1 MRTEEFLRDIQ
12 EKHGDLGAHSVVICM
27 QVYAALSLVEDL
39 ERSAVQAAL
48 SAQLAALAASTLGV
62 LAEVGAAAQKDDWF
76 KAHNIILAARQ
87 ALALAER
94 EVNGGAD
101 DLHNLQ

>member
-1 MRTEEFLRDIQ
+1 MKAEEFLRDIQ
-12 EKHGDLGAHSVVICM
+12 EKHGDLAAHSVMICM
-27 QVYAALSLVEDL
+27 QMYAALSMASAL
-39 ERSAVQAAL
+39 ERSSLQAAL
-48 SAQLAALAASTLGV
+48 SAQLESLAASTLGV
-62 LAEVGAAAQKDDWF
+62 LTEVGAAAQKDDWF